1 MHIHTCRFNAHI
13 ICTRTHRVIDTRDQ
27 SVGQPSRILVIRDY
41 GGLGSIRKLAG
52 QREKDLASN
61 SGAVH
66 QDYDPVALGS
76 VAIENIIARAASV
89 AI

>member
-1 MHIHTCRFNAHI
+1 M
-13 ICTRTHRVIDTRDQ
+13 
-27 SVGQPSRILVIRDY
+27 VIRDY
-41 GGLGSIRKLAG
+41 GGLRSIRKLAG